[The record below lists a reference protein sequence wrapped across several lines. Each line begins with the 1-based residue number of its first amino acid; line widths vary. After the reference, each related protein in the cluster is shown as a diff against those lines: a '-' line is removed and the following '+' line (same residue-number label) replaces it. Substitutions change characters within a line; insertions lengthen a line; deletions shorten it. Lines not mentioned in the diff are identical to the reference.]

1 MKRAT
6 QPALRLDDLLCFAI
20 YSAAHAFNRAYKP
33 LLDELGLTYPQ
44 FLAMMVLW
52 ERDRVPLKDIG
63 RRLQLDSGTLT
74 PLLKR
79 LAAAGL
85 IERGRD
91 PLDERQVVIAL
102 TPKGRALQEKA
113 AAAPHRLAV
122 AARLPAREIARTR
135 ADLIRLRDALN
146 DAVGGA

>member
-20 YSAAHAFNRAYKP
+20 YSSAHAFNRAYKP

-44 FLAMMVLW
+44 FLAMLVLW

-63 RRLQLDSGTLT
+63 QRLQLDSGTLT

-85 IERGRD
+85 IERARD
-91 PLDERQVVIAL
+91 PGDERQIVVTL
-102 TPKGRALQEKA
+102 TPKGRALQERA
-113 AAAPHRLAV
+113 MAVPQRLAG
-122 AARLPAREIARTR
+122 AARLAPGEVSRARAE
-135 ADLIRLRDALN
+135 LIRLRDALN
-146 DAVGGA
+146 HAVGEA